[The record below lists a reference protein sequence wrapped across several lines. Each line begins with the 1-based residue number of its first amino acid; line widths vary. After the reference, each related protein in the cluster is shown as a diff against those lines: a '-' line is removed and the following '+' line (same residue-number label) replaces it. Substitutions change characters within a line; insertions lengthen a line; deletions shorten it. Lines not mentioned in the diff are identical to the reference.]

1 LSKNGCTFTRVCG
14 CYVDADHHKVTK
26 ISETFLNLDDEEFYK
41 YLDIAKK
48 VLSGTIGNNILEL
61 EFPLAEEAA
70 GGRQQF
76 LMGLRESKLKNEDLM
91 DAFYDQV
98 IENYDYVG
106 NYLILVFHD
115 VYDVI
120 TKTTDNDKLD
130 ESEEVYEYL
139 LCAICPVNLTKPG
152 LGYLADD
159 NRIGPRIRDWVVGVP
174 DTGFVFP
181 AFTDRSS
188 DIHSVMFYTRDTKTP
203 HSEFMEN
210 GLGCNTRLTAT
221 EKKLTFQDI
230 VRDVIGED
238 DDESDALYMDIHENI
253 YDRID
258 IPVPENMEAEIA
270 PLRDMI
276 MEAVAETDDALM
288 NKYFNGEEFTF
299 DEIKKAIRQG
309 VKDGTIYPVYC
320 GTGQENVGIMSLMDG
335 IGKYLQNPT
344 EITEVS
350 HDSKTGEPVEVV
362 QDAADTTSAIVFK
375 TIADPY
381 VGKMSVFRVY
391 SGSVKADSTLYN
403 PNKDTYEKI
412 GKIFTLTGKKQQ
424 DVPEIIA
431 GDIGVVAKL
440 DKTKTGD
447 TLCAENKNIILS
459 GIEFPAPVISMA
471 VYPEAKGDEEKIVS
485 GLTKLTDEDPTF
497 TVTNN
502 SETKQTLI
510 NGQGEQHIDVIV
522 SKLKAKYGVNVKLEE
537 PIVPYRETILG

>member
-1 LSKNGCTFTRVCG
+1 MNKKDILEIKRRLSKNGCTFTRICG
-14 CYVDADHHKVTK
+14 CYVDADHNKVTK

-48 VLSGTIGNNILEL
+48 IFSGTIGNNILEL

-76 LMGLRESKLKNEDLM
+76 LMGLRESKLKNDDLL

-106 NYLILVFHD
+106 NYLILMFHD

-120 TKTTDNDKLD
+120 TKTTDNDNLD

-159 NRIGPRIRDWVVGVP
+159 NRIGPRVRDWVVGVP

-203 HSEFMEN
+203 HAEFMES

-238 DDESDALYMDIHENI
+238 DDESKALYMDIHENI

-258 IPVPENMEAEIA
+258 IPVEEDVEPIPVIMTPSTIEEVLTESGLDEERTAVIKKNYEKAFSAEDLPTADYLADPKVVEANARRKDRLELIGQVENLKQQLEATRSI
-270 PLRDMI
+270 P
-276 MEAVAETDDALM
+276 VAESD
-288 NKYFNGEEFTF
+288 EE
-299 DEIKKAIRQG
+299 D
-309 VKDGTIYPVYC
+309 
-320 GTGQENVGIMSLMDG
+320 
-335 IGKYLQNPT
+335 
-344 EITEVS
+344 
-350 HDSKTGEPVEVV
+350 
-362 QDAADTTSAIVFK
+362 
-375 TIADPY
+375 
-381 VGKMSVFRVY
+381 
-391 SGSVKADSTLYN
+391 
-403 PNKDTYEKI
+403 
-412 GKIFTLTGKKQQ
+412 
-424 DVPEIIA
+424 DVPA
-431 GDIGVVAKL
+431 V
-440 DKTKTGD
+440 KTYD
-447 TLCAENKNIILS
+447 VILR
-459 GIEFPAPVISMA
+459 VK
-471 VYPEAKGDEEKIVS
+471 PEKATQIHS
-485 GLTKLTDEDPTF
+485 
-497 TVTNN
+497 
-502 SETKQTLI
+502 QII
-510 NGQGEQHIDVIV
+510 NGQKCLVIPMEEDEH
-522 SKLKAKYGVNVKLEE
+522 AAINGVNT
-537 PIVPYRETILG
+537 TI